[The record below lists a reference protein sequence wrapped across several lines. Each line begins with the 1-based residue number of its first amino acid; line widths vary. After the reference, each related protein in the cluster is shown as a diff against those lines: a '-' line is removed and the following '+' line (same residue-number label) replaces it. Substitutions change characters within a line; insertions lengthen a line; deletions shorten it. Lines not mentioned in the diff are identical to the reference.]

1 MITDAQAD
9 ISNIQRRSL
18 LDLTL
23 IETILAIQRL

>member
-9 ISNIQRRSL
+9 ILNTQRRSL
-18 LDLTL
+18 LDLNL